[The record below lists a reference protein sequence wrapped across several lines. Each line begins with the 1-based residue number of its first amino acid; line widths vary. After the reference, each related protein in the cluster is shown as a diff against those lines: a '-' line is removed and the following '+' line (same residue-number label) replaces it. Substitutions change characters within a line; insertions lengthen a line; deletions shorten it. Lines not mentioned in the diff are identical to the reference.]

1 MTAGPSHPP
10 LAAPSPWVAR
20 FADLVA
26 NGGTVLDYACGSG
39 RHARWFAAR
48 GHPVVAVDRDATA
61 LAALGAVAGVSTVQA
76 DLEDGPWPFDQGRYA
91 AVVMTNYLFR
101 PRFERMCDLV
111 ADGGVL
117 LAETFMVGN
126 ERFGKPSNPAFLLKP
141 GELIERTAGEFSLVA
156 FEQGKVASPKPAV
169 LQRICA
175 IRGSAM
181 GTLPQSPGGET

>member
-181 GTLPQSPGGET
+181 GTLPQIAGGET